1 MQTWNRL
8 LFLGT
13 ASLLVAIVSCNQN
26 STNGTDQDGGSST
39 DLAGSVSDGG
49 SDNDLSGSGSTDLAQ
64 TPSLTSA
71 SPAQGPTTGSVDI
84 TLSGSGFQTGATV
97 TIDGQAATVKSVTGT
112 QIVVSL
118 PPRPGVKGL
127 VTVVVT
133 NPSGR
138 AAMSG
143 SIFGY
148 YYGTI
153 TFDPANKISVG
164 GAPHHVAVAELEN
177 NAKPDII
184 ATDNSTVGQIFTLSG
199 NGDGSFNPVAKYAA
213 GANAFGLKVTDLNA
227 DGFNDVVVA
236 NFSNALGVSLL
247 YNSKTGTFPTRT
259 PVMSGDLPI
268 SVDVRDINNDGNL
281 DLIVA
286 NSGSGSNNLALITG
300 KAGGTFNTPTL
311 LTAGNIPRFVQF
323 VDVNKDGKHDIIVAN
338 EFSANVSVLLNDGAG
353 NFAAKKDYQ
362 AGSGPYMVQAADFT
376 GDGNIDLLV
385 CLNKDATVAL
395 LANNGDGT
403 FAAPKA
409 ASLGTAMASSPTSIA
424 LGDINADGRPDVV
437 SAIYAD
443 QKIGLTLN
451 SAGALGQTTMLTA
464 TGFPRGIVAADVNGD
479 GKIDIVSAN
488 SGDGT
493 LSVFLNK
500 SQ

>member
-8 LFLGT
+8 FFLGA
-13 ASLLVAIVSCNQN
+13 ASLLAAIVSCNQDSQN
-26 STNGTDQDGGSST
+26 AADLGGGSSA
-39 DLAGSVSDGG
+39 DLAGSVGDGG
-49 SDNDLSGSGSTDLAQ
+49 TEGDLSGSGGTDLAQ
-64 TPSLTSA
+64 TPNLTSA
-71 SPAQGPTTGSVDI
+71 SPAQGPTTGNVDI
-84 TLSGSGFQTGATV
+84 TLVGSGFQTGATV
-97 TIDGQAATVKSVTGT
+97 TIDGQAATVKSVSAT

-127 VTVVVT
+127 VTVSVL

-153 TFDPANKISVG
+153 TFDPANKITVG
-164 GAPHHVAVAELEN
+164 GAPHHVAIAELEN
-177 NAKPDII
+177 NTKPDIV

-236 NFSNALGVSLL
+236 NFSNASGVSLL
-247 YNSKTGTFPTRT
+247 ANSKTGTFPTRT

-286 NSGSGSNNLALITG
+286 NSGSASNNLALITG
-300 KAGGTFNTPTL
+300 KAGGTFNTPVP

-338 EFSANVSVLLNDGAG
+338 EFSANVSVLINDGAG

-385 CLNKDATVAL
+385 CLNKDSTVAL
-395 LANNGDGT
+395 LTNNGDGT
-403 FAAPKA
+403 FAAPKT
-409 ASLGTAMASSPTSIA
+409 ASLGTAMSSSPTSLS
-424 LGDINADGRPDVV
+424 LGDINGDGRPDVV

-443 QKIGLTLN
+443 QKIGITLN
-451 SAGALGQTTMLTA
+451 NAGVLGQTSMLTA
-464 TGFPRGIVAADVNGD
+464 TGFPRGIVAGDVNGD

>member
-8 LFLGT
+8 FFLGA
-13 ASLLVAIVSCNQN
+13 ASVLAAIVSCNQD
-26 STNGTDQDGGSST
+26 STNAADQGNGSGA
-39 DLAGSVSDGG
+39 DLAGNVSTDGG
-49 SDNDLSGSGSTDLAQ
+49 TEGDLSGSTDLAQ
-64 TPSLTSA
+64 TPNLTSA
-71 SPAQGPTTGSVDI
+71 SPAQGPTTGGTDI
-84 TLSGSGFQTGATV
+84 TLVGTGFQTGASV
-97 TIDGQAATVKSVTGT
+97 TIDGQAATVKSVSAT

-127 VTVVVT
+127 VTVTVV

-153 TFDPANKISVG
+153 TFDPASKITVG
-164 GAPHHVAVAELEN
+164 GSPHHVAVTELEN
-177 NAKPDII
+177 NNKPDIV
-184 ATDNSTVGQIFTLSG
+184 ATDNSTVGQIFTVSG

-213 GANAFGLKVTDLNA
+213 GANAYGLKVLDLNA
-227 DGFNDVVVA
+227 DGFTDVLVA
-236 NFSNALGVSLL
+236 NFSNTSGISVLP
-247 YNSKTGTFPTRT
+247 NSKTGTFPTRT
-259 PVMSGDLPI
+259 PIMSGDLPI
-268 SVDVRDINNDGNL
+268 SLDVKDINNDGIL

-286 NSGSGSNNLALITG
+286 NSGSASNNLTLITG
-300 KAGGTFNTPTL
+300 KAGGTYNTPIP

-323 VDVNKDGKHDIIVAN
+323 ADVNKDGKSDIIVAN
-338 EFSANVSVLLNDGAG
+338 EFSANVSVLINDGAG
-353 NFAAKKDYQ
+353 NFAVKKDYQ

-376 GDGNIDLLV
+376 GDGNVDLLV
-385 CLNKDATVAL
+385 CLNKDSTVAL
-395 LANNGDGT
+395 LTNNGDGT
-403 FAAPKA
+403 FAAPKT
-409 ASLGTAMASSPTSIA
+409 ASLGTAMSSSPTSIA
-424 LGDINADGRPDVV
+424 LGDINGDGRPDVV

-451 SAGALGQTTMLTA
+451 NEGALGQTTMITA
-464 TGFPRGIVAADVNGD
+464 SGFPRGVVAADVNGD

>member
-8 LFLGT
+8 FFLGA
-13 ASLLVAIVSCNQN
+13 ASLLAAIVSCNQDSQN
-26 STNGTDQDGGSST
+26 AADLGGGSSA
-39 DLAGSVSDGG
+39 DLAGSVGDGG
-49 SDNDLSGSGSTDLAQ
+49 TEGDLSGSGGTDLAQ
-64 TPSLTSA
+64 TPNLTSA
-71 SPAQGPTTGSVDI
+71 SPAQGPTTGNVDI
-84 TLSGSGFQTGATV
+84 TLVGSGFQTGATV
-97 TIDGQAATVKSVTGT
+97 TIDGQAATVKSVSAT

-127 VTVVVT
+127 VTVSVL

-153 TFDPANKISVG
+153 TFDPANKITVG
-164 GAPHHVAVAELEN
+164 GAPHHVAIAELEN
-177 NAKPDII
+177 NTKPDIV

-236 NFSNALGVSLL
+236 NFSNASGVSLL
-247 YNSKTGTFPTRT
+247 ANSKTGTFPTRT

-286 NSGSGSNNLALITG
+286 NSGSASNNLALITG
-300 KAGGTFNTPTL
+300 KAGGTFNTPVP

-338 EFSANVSVLLNDGAG
+338 EFSANVSVLINDGAG

-385 CLNKDATVAL
+385 CLNKDSTVAL
-395 LANNGDGT
+395 LTNNGDGT
-403 FAAPKA
+403 FAAPKT
-409 ASLGTAMASSPTSIA
+409 ASLGTAMSSSSTSLS
-424 LGDINADGRPDVV
+424 LGDINGDGRPDVV

-443 QKIGLTLN
+443 QKIGITLN
-451 SAGALGQTTMLTA
+451 NAGVLGQTSMLTA
-464 TGFPRGIVAADVNGD
+464 TGFPRGIVAGDVNGD